1 MADNRKRRLS
11 ARAARV
17 IACVA
22 TAIAMFAAPAA
33 MASMNVIDVSGW
45 QSSDVTRVVDADA
58 AVVKI
63 TEGTGYVNPHWRSQ
77 IDWARGTGKACGG
90 YHYADGGSA
99 VAEADRFVSVFGSYV
114 GQCVLALD
122 WESGGNAAWGNGA
135 WAQTFVQRVYDRTKV
150 WPIVYVQASAV
161 NQITAYTRQHCMLW
175 KAQYASMNATG
186 WQSTPWNAG
195 SHGEGMVQYSSTG
208 YLNGVGPLDLNLFFG
223 ERDAWQ
229 KIAVG
234 DRGKTKTEIRK
245 DPATPKVDTAPD
257 YEAMATKVI
266 RGDYGNGDAR
276 RSALGANYAKVME
289 VVNRRLGTASASPV
303 TPVAAAGGGIS
314 AVVRSGDTMSAI
326 AARYGRYPVTAWHVP
341 SGNINLIYPGQT
353 VTYGG
358 GAAAT
363 TAPTGGHV
371 VRAGESLW
379 SIYGASWQ
387 AAAQRNGLTAPYIIH
402 PGQRL
407 V

>member
-1 MADNRKRRLS
+1 ML
-11 ARAARV
+11 
-17 IACVA
+17 
-22 TAIAMFAAPAA
+22 AAPAA

-63 TEGTGYVNPHWRSQ
+63 TEGTGYTNPYWKTQ
-77 IDWARGTGKACGG
+77 IDWARSTGKACGG

-122 WESGGNAAWGNGA
+122 WEGGGNAAWGNGA

-161 NQITAYTRQHCMLW
+161 NQITAYTRKHCMLW

-186 WQSTPWNAG
+186 WQSLPWNAG

-223 ERDAWQ
+223 EREAWQ

-245 DPATPKVDTAPD
+245 DPVTPKVDTAPD

-266 RGDYGNGDAR
+266 RGDYGNGEAR
-276 RSALGANYAKVME
+276 RTALGANYTRVME
-289 VVNRRLGTASASPV
+289 AVNRRLGLGSAGTASTA
-303 TPVAAAGGGIS
+303 TATGGGVS

-326 AARYGRYPVTAWHVP
+326 AARYNRHPVTAWRVP

-358 GAAAT
+358 TAAT
-363 TAPTGGHV
+363 TAPAATGGHV

-379 SIYGASWQ
+379 SIYGTGWQ
-387 AAAQRNGLTAPYIIH
+387 AAAQRNGLRSPYTIY

-407 V
+407 I